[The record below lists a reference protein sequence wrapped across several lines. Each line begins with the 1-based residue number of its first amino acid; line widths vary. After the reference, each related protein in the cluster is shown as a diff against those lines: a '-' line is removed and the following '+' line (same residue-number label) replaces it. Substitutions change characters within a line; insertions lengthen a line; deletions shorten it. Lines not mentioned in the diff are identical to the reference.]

1 MSESFSLSPSPSPT
15 TAPTNYKHMR
25 FNNIQTFFTH
35 PLTQQLPS
43 LFLFSLDQFTH
54 PSRSFLP
61 SSEQIV
67 VVAINDSNV
76 TKANVLVLE
85 SCIHIYIYTHVYVG
99 KEEGELRSTVVHYVV
114 RTCMRVCDIKRVKE
128 RTVVES
134 ERKRERER
142 ERDGAGE

>member
-1 MSESFSLSPSPSPT
+1 MYT
-15 TAPTNYKHMR
+15 Y
-25 FNNIQTFFTH
+25 
-35 PLTQQLPS
+35 
-43 LFLFSLDQFTH
+43 
-54 PSRSFLP
+54 
-61 SSEQIV
+61 
-67 VVAINDSNV
+67 
-76 TKANVLVLE
+76 
-85 SCIHIYIYTHVYVG
+85 IYIYTHVYVG